1 MMDPLRFVD
10 TLGRTRL
17 DACAN
22 QERAAR
28 VLSAQSD
35 SGAPPSEASPP
46 QHVQSGDAVRTAQ
59 ILTNVRQAGT
69 AMNKRRGMP
78 GGSARTALKQLL
90 LIAEPGLITDALVR
104 SFGQM
109 DDVNVVSFSPWQEP
123 GMGIDAN
130 VVVLDLD
137 SVGDRAIDYVCGFRA
152 RHPLTPLVAIGG
164 GPCEPAIEDV
174 LSAGAS
180 GYLSRAYREPQALNV
195 LRDLI
200 TRASEKATAARA
212 CSEAPGEPL
221 SKKSKERTTA
231 NRYGLTQSELQI
243 LSLLCEGL
251 TGFEIA
257 RRRVCGVGTVKSHT
271 NKIYKKLNVA
281 NCKQAVRVGHRLE
294 EVLQLALGRAG
305 DQTSIRDW
313 ILPYAKFE
321 SKPSGE
327 LLFRKG
333 DPGRVLYFIQKGR
346 VALLEINVQMGEGEL
361 FGEIGIFDPVQLRTC
376 TARCETDVKLFS
388 LTGDEAR
395 RLFFEHPQ
403 FAYHLMQLT
412 MRRLQADTARTSTVR
427 ERLTIPAQER

>member
-1 MMDPLRFVD
+1 MDPLRFVD

-17 DACAN
+17 DARAS
-22 QERAAR
+22 QERSAR
-28 VLSAQSD
+28 ILNAQSI
-35 SGAPPSEASPP
+35 GCAPPASALPIQVQP
-46 QHVQSGDAVRTAQ
+46 THHVQSGDAARTAQ
-59 ILTNVRQAGT
+59 ILTTVRQTGPA
-69 AMNKRRGMP
+69 KSRRPGMP
-78 GGSARTALKQLL
+78 PGSTRTAVKQLL
-90 LIAEPGLITDALVR
+90 LIAQPGLITDALVR
-104 SFGQM
+104 SFSQM
-109 DDVNVVSFSPWQEP
+109 DDVNVISLSPSQELD
-123 GMGIDAN
+123 MGADAN

-137 SVGDRAIDYVCGFRA
+137 SVVADAIGYVCGFRA

-164 GPCEPAIEDV
+164 GLGEPAIEDV
-174 LSAGAS
+174 LNAGAS

-200 TRASEKATAARA
+200 TRAGEKATSERVRGEAA
-212 CSEAPGEPL
+212 GEHA
-221 SKKSKERTTA
+221 SKKGKDRTSA
-231 NRYGLTQSELQI
+231 NRYGLTQTELQI

-321 SKPSGE
+321 SKVGGE

-333 DPGRVLYFIQKGR
+333 DAGRVLYFIQKGR
-346 VALLEINVQMGEGEL
+346 VALLEIDVEMGEGEL

-412 MRRLQADTARTSTVR
+412 MRRLQADTARTSAAR
-427 ERLTIPAQER
+427 